1 MMQKRTLALA
11 TMRGSVWTS
20 ISRYSG
26 KFLVFISTAILARL
40 LSQEDF
46 GVAGYA
52 LIVIGFLDVL
62 SDVGVGSALI
72 YERDNPDAA
81 HTAFW
86 LNIMTSLLLFGLIW
100 LLAPLAGSYFND
112 ARAVPLTRA
121 LALIFPL
128 TALSNTHMALLSK
141 GLAFSKKFVPDLS
154 QTASKGLIS
163 IGFALLG
170 FGAWSLVLGQVG
182 SRVIGTLAYWWV
194 SPWRPRFH
202 FDFRIARTLLSFGSN
217 LLTIT
222 AMGGILLMID
232 YLFVGRYLGAAA
244 LGVYTLAFRVPEL
257 GIKEFYSNLTK
268 VMFPVFTKA
277 RDDTVVLHKAFLMTT
292 RYVTMMTVPLGAG
305 LALVA
310 DPFVIVIFGEKWRA
324 AVPVMQ
330 AISIYTTILS
340 LTFNAGDLYKA
351 QGKLHILQ
359 WMALLRAAILI
370 PALWWAVTVPASVVA
385 VGWTQAAVALIT
397 APLQLIV
404 ASHMF
409 NLPARAIL
417 QAYRPACI
425 GGACMAAVVYGVL
438 VLVQPFPPLVQL
450 IGSVLS
456 GAGAYVGA
464 LWYWQKDDVMQIRTI
479 LRSAMTRH

>member
-1 MMQKRTLALA
+1 MIQKQALATA

-20 ISRYSG
+20 ISRYGG

-46 GVAGYA
+46 GVAGYD

-86 LNIMTSLLLFGLIW
+86 INLATSLILFGFIW
-100 LLAPLAGSYFND
+100 LLAPLAGAYFND
-112 ARAVPLTRA
+112 ARAVPLTRV

-128 TALSNTHMALLSK
+128 TALSNIHTALLSK
-141 GLAFSKKFVPDLS
+141 DLAFGKKFVPDFI
-154 QTASKGLIS
+154 QTGAKGAIS

-194 SPWRPRFH
+194 SDWRPRCR
-202 FDFRIARTLLSFGSN
+202 FDLRVANALLSFGSN

-222 AMGGILLMID
+222 AMGGILMTID
-232 YLFVGRYLGAAA
+232 YLFVGRYLGATA

-257 GIKEFYSNLTK
+257 GIKELYSNLTK

-277 RDDTVVLHKAFLMTT
+277 RDDADMLQKAFLLTT
-292 RYVTMMTVPLGAG
+292 RYITVVTVPLGIG

-310 DPFVIVIFGEKWRA
+310 DPFVLVIFGDKWRET
-324 AVPVMQ
+324 VPVMQ
-330 AISIYTTILS
+330 AISLYATILS
-340 LTFNAGDLYKA
+340 LTFNAGDVYKA
-351 QGKLHILQ
+351 QGKLFVLQ
-359 WMALLRAAILI
+359 WMALIRAAILI
-370 PALWWAVTVPASVVA
+370 PAL
-385 VGWTQAAVALIT
+385 
-397 APLQLIV
+397 
-404 ASHMF
+404 
-409 NLPARAIL
+409 
-417 QAYRPACI
+417 
-425 GGACMAAVVYGVL
+425 
-438 VLVQPFPPLVQL
+438 
-450 IGSVLS
+450 
-456 GAGAYVGA
+456 
-464 LWYWQKDDVMQIRTI
+464 
-479 LRSAMTRH
+479 